1 MKKKSFLKSIDFYVI
16 GDHYLNNIIIESINW
31 NQEGLIPVITQQYDS
46 GDVLMLAWINKKI
59 LLDTQLGFY
68 VYYWS
73 RSRCKNW
80 QKGEKSGNIQL
91 LKEIYLDC
99 DGDTLLFKVDQYG
112 PSCHSGRISC
122 FYKKILNNATNIVKK
137 SIILPKFLYR

>member
-1 MKKKSFLKSIDFYVI
+1 MKQRILFQSIDFYIV
-16 GDHYLNNIIIESINW
+16 DDNYLNDIVIESINW

-46 GDVLMLAWINKKI
+46 GEVLMLAWINKFI
-59 LLDTQLGFY
+59 LLDTQLGIY
-68 VYYWS
+68 VCYWS
-73 RSRCKNW
+73 RSRCKTW
-80 QKGEKSGNIQL
+80 LKGEQSGNIQL

-122 FYKKILNNATNIVKK
+122 FYNKLLNNSNNIAKK
-137 SIILPKFLYR
+137 AIISPKFLYR